1 MRTRLMRLGAVIA
14 LAAAMSFS
22 CVADSSAAINR
33 NKQKYL
39 KKNLPPLGWEYQAGY
54 TLWRLERGLAATPQ
68 TWRRYVREKKWSQQR
83 GKESAADKLILKSL
97 DWTTEE
103 LAALLAELEETVSF
117 QPAGTETVETEPAP

>member
-1 MRTRLMRLGAVIA
+1 MRLGAAIA

-33 NKQKYL
+33 NKQKHL

-68 TWRRYVREKKWSQQR
+68 TWST
-83 GKESAADKLILKSL
+83 AI
-97 DWTTEE
+97 EE
-103 LAALLAELEETVSF
+103 LKPNDAE
-117 QPAGTETVETEPAP
+117 

>member
-1 MRTRLMRLGAVIA
+1 MRTRLTRLGAALA
-14 LAAAMSFS
+14 LAAAVSFL
-22 CVADSSAAINR
+22 CVADSGAAIDR

-39 KKNLPPLGWEYQAGY
+39 KKNIPPLGWEYQAGY

-68 TWRRYVREKKWSQQR
+68 TWRKYVREKKWKQKR
-83 GKESAADKLILKSL
+83 GRESMADKLILKSL

-117 QPAGTETVETEPAP
+117 QPAGTETVGTEPAP